1 MCACV
6 RASRCARARLTVY
19 NAKMYLL
26 ISYNMRDSL
35 CCQLRSLTFARAL
48 LLPGWLRLAIQWEE
62 REKEGGGERE
72 REMLASSS
80 PFSWFPWWLAAHRS
94 PARLSHWH
102 GAACSAVINN
112 WAPRAPRRGAGGSA
126 CPDAA
131 EPGWPWEAVCYVTLL
146 LRARTRGTSLCAL
159 PDSSSDLWELQGT
172 LCACAEQ
179 LGRFKAPFFTSFF
192 FFF

>member
-1 MCACV
+1 
-6 RASRCARARLTVY
+6 
-19 NAKMYLL
+19 MYLL

-48 LLPGWLRLAIQWEE
+48 LLPGWLRLAIRWEE
-62 REKEGGGERE
+62 SEKEGGERE

-112 WAPRAPRRGAGGSA
+112 WAPRAPRRGAGGAA

-146 LRARTRGTSLCAL
+146 LRVPTRGTSLCAL

-172 LCACAEQ
+172 LCVCAER
-179 LGRFKAPFFTSFF
+179 LGRFKAPFFNLFF
-192 FFF
+192 FFKGI

>member
-1 MCACV
+1 MQRCIYWYPTTWETLCA
-6 RASRCARARLTVY
+6 ASW
-19 NAKMYLL
+19 
-26 ISYNMRDSL
+26 D
-35 CCQLRSLTFARAL
+35 
-48 LLPGWLRLAIQWEE
+48 PLRLPE
-62 REKEGGGERE
+62 RCCCLAGWGSQSSGKRERRRGGERE

-192 FFF
+192 FFFKCI